1 MTEETKTDET
11 KTEEEK
17 KAKGVLGKLQEITP
31 DKDEQ
36 VALIGVA
43 VRLGIVVWSGFI
55 LTLAYVDLPGF
66 QKQNFDPTFIASVFT
81 GALSTF
87 GLATAKDKK
96 NGNGV
101 TKEDMEAMIAK
112 SNTAQT
118 EQIIR
123 VQTPL
128 TINGAEV
135 VKTDSITNKPV
146 SAPGSVVT
154 RQANEYS
161 ISGNGIATTDGTT
174 DDVLG
179 GLGAATSGVNSV
191 TFITPSQ
198 LEEGQAFSFVNSYT
212 EGDSIESSIDT
223 GSIPAY
229 SNLTSTSAGDGGD
242 AEIGVGQD
250 GALTL
255 SIGTATGTTITGQFT
270 TTLEVD

>member
-1 MTEETKTDET
+1 MD
-11 KTEEEK
+11 EK
-17 KAKGVLGKLQEITP
+17 KVPTSVDPEKKKGLFKKLEDITP

-135 VKTDSITNKPV
+135 VKTDP
-146 SAPGSVVT
+146 
-154 RQANEYS
+154 
-161 ISGNGIATTDGTT
+161 
-174 DDVLG
+174 
-179 GLGAATSGVNSV
+179 
-191 TFITPSQ
+191 
-198 LEEGQAFSFVNSYT
+198 
-212 EGDSIESSIDT
+212 
-223 GSIPAY
+223 
-229 SNLTSTSAGDGGD
+229 
-242 AEIGVGQD
+242 
-250 GALTL
+250 
-255 SIGTATGTTITGQFT
+255 ITGKD
-270 TTLEVD
+270 VDPVTGRFKE

>member
-1 MTEETKTDET
+1 MDDKKASDSVNP
-11 KTEEEK
+11 EK
-17 KAKGVLGKLQEITP
+17 KKNVLDKLQEITP

-135 VKTDSITNKPV
+135 VKTDP
-146 SAPGSVVT
+146 
-154 RQANEYS
+154 
-161 ISGNGIATTDGTT
+161 
-174 DDVLG
+174 
-179 GLGAATSGVNSV
+179 
-191 TFITPSQ
+191 
-198 LEEGQAFSFVNSYT
+198 
-212 EGDSIESSIDT
+212 
-223 GSIPAY
+223 
-229 SNLTSTSAGDGGD
+229 
-242 AEIGVGQD
+242 
-250 GALTL
+250 
-255 SIGTATGTTITGQFT
+255 ITGKDIDPVT
-270 TTLEVD
+270 GKLT

>member
-1 MTEETKTDET
+1 MDDKKVPTSVQP
-11 KTEEEK
+11 EK
-17 KAKGVLGKLQEITP
+17 KKNVLDKLQEITP

-43 VRLGIVVWSGFI
+43 VRLGIVCWSGFI

-96 NGNGV
+96 NGNGL

-128 TINGAEV
+128 TINGAQV
-135 VKTDSITNKPV
+135 VKTDPITGK
-146 SAPGSVVT
+146 
-154 RQANEYS
+154 E
-161 ISGNGIATTDGTT
+161 
-174 DDVLG
+174 
-179 GLGAATSGVNSV
+179 
-191 TFITPSQ
+191 
-198 LEEGQAFSFVNSYT
+198 
-212 EGDSIESSIDT
+212 IDP
-223 GSIPAY
+223 I
-229 SNLTSTSAGDGGD
+229 
-242 AEIGVGQD
+242 
-250 GALTL
+250 
-255 SIGTATGTTITGQFT
+255 TGTLQ
-270 TTLEVD
+270 

>member
-1 MTEETKTDET
+1 MVDKPTPPFSETK
-11 KTEEEK
+11 KEEK
-17 KAKGVLGKLQEITP
+17 KGLIGKLQDITP

-101 TKEDMEAMIAK
+101 SKEEMEAMIAK

-135 VKTDSITNKPV
+135 VRAEPPK
-146 SAPGSVVT
+146 
-154 RQANEYS
+154 
-161 ISGNGIATTDGTT
+161 AT
-174 DDVLG
+174 
-179 GLGAATSGVNSV
+179 
-191 TFITPSQ
+191 P
-198 LEEGQAFSFVNSYT
+198 
-212 EGDSIESSIDT
+212 
-223 GSIPAY
+223 PK
-229 SNLTSTSAGDGGD
+229 D
-242 AEIGVGQD
+242 A
-250 GALTL
+250 
-255 SIGTATGTTITGQFT
+255 
-270 TTLEVD
+270 

>member
-1 MTEETKTDET
+1 MVDKPTPPFSETK
-11 KTEEEK
+11 KEEK
-17 KAKGVLGKLQEITP
+17 KGLIGKLQDITP

-96 NGNGV
+96 NGNGL

-112 SNTAQT
+112 SNTSGG

-135 VKTDSITNKPV
+135 VRAEPPK
-146 SAPGSVVT
+146 
-154 RQANEYS
+154 
-161 ISGNGIATTDGTT
+161 AT
-174 DDVLG
+174 
-179 GLGAATSGVNSV
+179 
-191 TFITPSQ
+191 P
-198 LEEGQAFSFVNSYT
+198 
-212 EGDSIESSIDT
+212 
-223 GSIPAY
+223 PK
-229 SNLTSTSAGDGGD
+229 D
-242 AEIGVGQD
+242 A
-250 GALTL
+250 
-255 SIGTATGTTITGQFT
+255 
-270 TTLEVD
+270 

>member
-1 MTEETKTDET
+1 MADNQTPPPSEIK
-11 KTEEEK
+11 EEK
-17 KAKGVLGKLQEITP
+17 KKGLLKKLQDITP

-36 VALIGVA
+36 VALIGVG

-101 TKEDMEAMIAK
+101 SKEDMEAMIAK

-135 VKTDSITNKPV
+135 VKTDP
-146 SAPGSVVT
+146 
-154 RQANEYS
+154 
-161 ISGNGIATTDGTT
+161 
-174 DDVLG
+174 
-179 GLGAATSGVNSV
+179 
-191 TFITPSQ
+191 
-198 LEEGQAFSFVNSYT
+198 
-212 EGDSIESSIDT
+212 
-223 GSIPAY
+223 
-229 SNLTSTSAGDGGD
+229 
-242 AEIGVGQD
+242 
-250 GALTL
+250 
-255 SIGTATGTTITGQFT
+255 ITGKD
-270 TTLEVD
+270 VDPVTGRLKE

>member
-1 MTEETKTDET
+1 MVDKPTPPFSETK
-11 KTEEEK
+11 KEEK
-17 KAKGVLGKLQEITP
+17 KGLMGKLQDITP

-66 QKQNFDPTFIASVFT
+66 QKQNFDPTFIASIFT

-101 TKEDMEAMIAK
+101 SKEEMEAMIAK
-112 SNTAQT
+112 SNTSGG

-135 VKTDSITNKPV
+135 VRAEPPK
-146 SAPGSVVT
+146 
-154 RQANEYS
+154 
-161 ISGNGIATTDGTT
+161 AT
-174 DDVLG
+174 
-179 GLGAATSGVNSV
+179 
-191 TFITPSQ
+191 P
-198 LEEGQAFSFVNSYT
+198 
-212 EGDSIESSIDT
+212 
-223 GSIPAY
+223 PK
-229 SNLTSTSAGDGGD
+229 D
-242 AEIGVGQD
+242 A
-250 GALTL
+250 
-255 SIGTATGTTITGQFT
+255 
-270 TTLEVD
+270 

>member
-1 MTEETKTDET
+1 MVDKPTPPFSETK
-11 KTEEEK
+11 KEEK
-17 KAKGVLGKLQEITP
+17 KGLIGKLQDITP
-31 DKDEQ
+31 DPGEQ

-96 NGNGV
+96 NGNGL

-112 SNTAQT
+112 SNTSGG

-135 VKTDSITNKPV
+135 VRAEPPK
-146 SAPGSVVT
+146 
-154 RQANEYS
+154 
-161 ISGNGIATTDGTT
+161 AT
-174 DDVLG
+174 
-179 GLGAATSGVNSV
+179 
-191 TFITPSQ
+191 P
-198 LEEGQAFSFVNSYT
+198 
-212 EGDSIESSIDT
+212 
-223 GSIPAY
+223 PK
-229 SNLTSTSAGDGGD
+229 D
-242 AEIGVGQD
+242 A
-250 GALTL
+250 
-255 SIGTATGTTITGQFT
+255 
-270 TTLEVD
+270 

>member
-1 MTEETKTDET
+1 MADNQTPPPSEIK
-11 KTEEEK
+11 EEK
-17 KAKGVLGKLQEITP
+17 KKGVLGKLQEITP

-96 NGNGV
+96 NGNSV
-101 TKEDMEAMIAK
+101 SKEDMEAMIAK

-135 VKTDSITNKPV
+135 VKTDP
-146 SAPGSVVT
+146 
-154 RQANEYS
+154 
-161 ISGNGIATTDGTT
+161 
-174 DDVLG
+174 
-179 GLGAATSGVNSV
+179 
-191 TFITPSQ
+191 
-198 LEEGQAFSFVNSYT
+198 
-212 EGDSIESSIDT
+212 
-223 GSIPAY
+223 
-229 SNLTSTSAGDGGD
+229 
-242 AEIGVGQD
+242 
-250 GALTL
+250 
-255 SIGTATGTTITGQFT
+255 ITGKDIDPVT
-270 TTLEVD
+270 GRLT

>member
-1 MTEETKTDET
+1 MADNQTPPPSEIKED
-11 KTEEEK
+11 K
-17 KAKGVLGKLQEITP
+17 KKGVLGKLQEITP

-96 NGNGV
+96 NGNSV
-101 TKEDMEAMIAK
+101 SKEEMEAMIAK

-135 VKTDSITNKPV
+135 VKTDP
-146 SAPGSVVT
+146 
-154 RQANEYS
+154 
-161 ISGNGIATTDGTT
+161 
-174 DDVLG
+174 
-179 GLGAATSGVNSV
+179 
-191 TFITPSQ
+191 
-198 LEEGQAFSFVNSYT
+198 
-212 EGDSIESSIDT
+212 
-223 GSIPAY
+223 
-229 SNLTSTSAGDGGD
+229 
-242 AEIGVGQD
+242 
-250 GALTL
+250 
-255 SIGTATGTTITGQFT
+255 ITGKD
-270 TTLEVD
+270 VDPVTGRLT

>member
-1 MTEETKTDET
+1 MADNQTPPPSEIKED
-11 KTEEEK
+11 K
-17 KAKGVLGKLQEITP
+17 KKGVFGKLQEITP

-101 TKEDMEAMIAK
+101 SKEDMEAMIAK

-135 VKTDSITNKPV
+135 VKTDP
-146 SAPGSVVT
+146 
-154 RQANEYS
+154 
-161 ISGNGIATTDGTT
+161 
-174 DDVLG
+174 
-179 GLGAATSGVNSV
+179 
-191 TFITPSQ
+191 
-198 LEEGQAFSFVNSYT
+198 
-212 EGDSIESSIDT
+212 
-223 GSIPAY
+223 
-229 SNLTSTSAGDGGD
+229 
-242 AEIGVGQD
+242 
-250 GALTL
+250 
-255 SIGTATGTTITGQFT
+255 ITGKDIDPVT
-270 TTLEVD
+270 GRLT

>member
-1 MTEETKTDET
+1 MADNQTPPPSEIK
-11 KTEEEK
+11 EEK
-17 KAKGVLGKLQEITP
+17 KKGVLGKLQEITP

-101 TKEDMEAMIAK
+101 SKEEMEAMIAK
-112 SNTAQT
+112 NNASPA

-135 VKTDSITNKPV
+135 VQQPKVDP
-146 SAPGSVVT
+146 
-154 RQANEYS
+154 
-161 ISGNGIATTDGTT
+161 
-174 DDVLG
+174 L
-179 GLGAATSGVNSV
+179 
-191 TFITPSQ
+191 
-198 LEEGQAFSFVNSYT
+198 
-212 EGDSIESSIDT
+212 T
-223 GSIPAY
+223 GM
-229 SNLTSTSAGDGGD
+229 
-242 AEIGVGQD
+242 
-250 GALTL
+250 
-255 SIGTATGTTITGQFT
+255 
-270 TTLEVD
+270 EVDPVTGRFKDQ

>member
-1 MTEETKTDET
+1 MDDKKVPTSVQP
-11 KTEEEK
+11 EK
-17 KAKGVLGKLQEITP
+17 KKNVLDKLQEITP
-31 DKDEQ
+31 DKDDQ

-43 VRLGIVVWSGFI
+43 VRLGIVCWSGFI

-128 TINGAEV
+128 TINGAQV
-135 VKTDSITNKPV
+135 VKTDP
-146 SAPGSVVT
+146 
-154 RQANEYS
+154 
-161 ISGNGIATTDGTT
+161 
-174 DDVLG
+174 
-179 GLGAATSGVNSV
+179 
-191 TFITPSQ
+191 
-198 LEEGQAFSFVNSYT
+198 
-212 EGDSIESSIDT
+212 
-223 GSIPAY
+223 
-229 SNLTSTSAGDGGD
+229 
-242 AEIGVGQD
+242 
-250 GALTL
+250 
-255 SIGTATGTTITGQFT
+255 ITGKEIDPITGKLQ
-270 TTLEVD
+270 

>member
-1 MTEETKTDET
+1 MAIPSTMTPPEINK
-11 KTEEEK
+11 EEEK
-17 KAKGVLGKLQEITP
+17 KGLLGKLQEITP

-96 NGNGV
+96 NSNGV
-101 TKEDMEAMIAK
+101 SKEDMEAMIAK

-135 VKTDSITNKPV
+135 VRTDPITGKD
-146 SAPGSVVT
+146 
-154 RQANEYS
+154 
-161 ISGNGIATTDGTT
+161 ID
-174 DDVLG
+174 
-179 GLGAATSGVNSV
+179 SV
-191 TFITPSQ
+191 TGKLQ
-198 LEEGQAFSFVNSYT
+198 
-212 EGDSIESSIDT
+212 
-223 GSIPAY
+223 
-229 SNLTSTSAGDGGD
+229 
-242 AEIGVGQD
+242 
-250 GALTL
+250 
-255 SIGTATGTTITGQFT
+255 
-270 TTLEVD
+270 

>member
-1 MTEETKTDET
+1 MDDKKVPTSVQP
-11 KTEEEK
+11 EK
-17 KAKGVLGKLQEITP
+17 KKNVLDKLQEITP

-128 TINGAEV
+128 TINGAQV
-135 VKTDSITNKPV
+135 VKTDP
-146 SAPGSVVT
+146 
-154 RQANEYS
+154 
-161 ISGNGIATTDGTT
+161 
-174 DDVLG
+174 
-179 GLGAATSGVNSV
+179 
-191 TFITPSQ
+191 
-198 LEEGQAFSFVNSYT
+198 
-212 EGDSIESSIDT
+212 
-223 GSIPAY
+223 
-229 SNLTSTSAGDGGD
+229 
-242 AEIGVGQD
+242 
-250 GALTL
+250 
-255 SIGTATGTTITGQFT
+255 ITGKEIDPITGKLQ
-270 TTLEVD
+270 

>member
-1 MTEETKTDET
+1 MVDKPTPPFSETK
-11 KTEEEK
+11 KEEK
-17 KAKGVLGKLQEITP
+17 KGLIGKLQDITP

-96 NGNGV
+96 NGNGIS
-101 TKEDMEAMIAK
+101 KEDMEAMIAK
-112 SNTAQT
+112 SNTSGG

-135 VKTDSITNKPV
+135 VRAEPPK
-146 SAPGSVVT
+146 
-154 RQANEYS
+154 
-161 ISGNGIATTDGTT
+161 AT
-174 DDVLG
+174 
-179 GLGAATSGVNSV
+179 
-191 TFITPSQ
+191 P
-198 LEEGQAFSFVNSYT
+198 
-212 EGDSIESSIDT
+212 
-223 GSIPAY
+223 PK
-229 SNLTSTSAGDGGD
+229 D
-242 AEIGVGQD
+242 A
-250 GALTL
+250 
-255 SIGTATGTTITGQFT
+255 
-270 TTLEVD
+270 

>member
-1 MTEETKTDET
+1 MTETPQTEPTK
-11 KTEEEK
+11 EEEK
-17 KAKGVLGKLQEITP
+17 KGLLGKLQEITP

-112 SNTAQT
+112 NNTTTA

-135 VKTDSITNKPV
+135 V
-146 SAPGSVVT
+146 
-154 RQANEYS
+154 
-161 ISGNGIATTDGTT
+161 
-174 DDVLG
+174 
-179 GLGAATSGVNSV
+179 
-191 TFITPSQ
+191 
-198 LEEGQAFSFVNSYT
+198 
-212 EGDSIESSIDT
+212 
-223 GSIPAY
+223 
-229 SNLTSTSAGDGGD
+229 
-242 AEIGVGQD
+242 
-250 GALTL
+250 
-255 SIGTATGTTITGQFT
+255 TAQPKVDPITGKD
-270 TTLEVD
+270 VDPITGKLQP

>member
-1 MTEETKTDET
+1 MDAQQKVEDQA
-11 KTEEEK
+11 K
-17 KAKGVLGKLQEITP
+17 KEDKKGILGKLQEITP

-112 SNTAQT
+112 SNTT
-118 EQIIR
+118 GGEQIIR

-128 TINGAEV
+128 TITGAEV
-135 VKTDSITNKPV
+135 VKTDP
-146 SAPGSVVT
+146 
-154 RQANEYS
+154 
-161 ISGNGIATTDGTT
+161 
-174 DDVLG
+174 
-179 GLGAATSGVNSV
+179 
-191 TFITPSQ
+191 
-198 LEEGQAFSFVNSYT
+198 
-212 EGDSIESSIDT
+212 
-223 GSIPAY
+223 
-229 SNLTSTSAGDGGD
+229 
-242 AEIGVGQD
+242 
-250 GALTL
+250 
-255 SIGTATGTTITGQFT
+255 ITGKEIDPVT
-270 TTLEVD
+270 GKLA

>member
-1 MTEETKTDET
+1 MADNQTPPPSEIK
-11 KTEEEK
+11 EEK
-17 KAKGVLGKLQEITP
+17 KKGVLGKLQEITP

-96 NGNGV
+96 NGNSV
-101 TKEDMEAMIAK
+101 SKEDMEAMIAK

-135 VKTDSITNKPV
+135 VTNQPKQEV
-146 SAPGSVVT
+146 APTKG
-154 RQANEYS
+154 
-161 ISGNGIATTDGTT
+161 
-174 DDVLG
+174 
-179 GLGAATSGVNSV
+179 
-191 TFITPSQ
+191 
-198 LEEGQAFSFVNSYT
+198 
-212 EGDSIESSIDT
+212 ES
-223 GSIPAY
+223 
-229 SNLTSTSAGDGGD
+229 
-242 AEIGVGQD
+242 E
-250 GALTL
+250 
-255 SIGTATGTTITGQFT
+255 
-270 TTLEVD
+270 